1 MGFRM
6 LFYVTV
12 AMPFAAGLA
21 SAELRLSE
29 PEMDTIT
36 AGLVSP
42 EQFALIDCPA
52 CAVTTSASTS
62 LNGVTTTTGSS
73 GVTTTTGSSGV
84 TTTTG
89 STGTAGGG
97 GNGGGSGNAGGGGSA
112 LGVFIGSVPVPPGI
126 AATLNQASVVTTS
139 HP

>member
-6 LFYVTV
+6 LFYATV

-29 PEMDTIT
+29 SEMDTIT
-36 AGLVSP
+36 AGLVLP

-62 LNGVTTTTGSS
+62 LNGVTTATS
-73 GVTTTTGSSGV
+73 SSGV

-97 GNGGGSGNAGGGGSA
+97 SVNAGAGGSA
-112 LGVFIGSVPVPPGI
+112 LGVLIGSVPVPPGI

-139 HP
+139 LP

>member
-1 MGFRM
+1 MSFRM
-6 LFYVTV
+6 LLYATV

-29 PEMDTIT
+29 PEMDTMT

-62 LNGVTTTTGSS
+62 LNGVTTATGSS
-73 GVTTTTGSSGV
+73 GVT

-97 GNGGGSGNAGGGGSA
+97 RHRERGRGR
-112 LGVFIGSVPVPPGI
+112 
-126 AATLNQASVVTTS
+126 
-139 HP
+139 

>member
-1 MGFRM
+1 MSFRM
-6 LFYVTV
+6 LFYATV

-29 PEMDTIT
+29 PEMDTMT
-36 AGLVSP
+36 AGLVLP

-62 LNGVTTTTGSS
+62 LNGVTTA
-73 GVTTTTGSSGV
+73 TGSSGV

-97 GNGGGSGNAGGGGSA
+97 STGNAGGGGSA

-139 HP
+139 LP

>member
-1 MGFRM
+1 MSFRM
-6 LFYVTV
+6 LLYATV
-12 AMPFAAGLA
+12 AMPFAAGFA

-29 PEMDTIT
+29 PEMDTMT

-42 EQFALIDCPA
+42 ERFALIDCPA

-62 LNGVTTTTGSS
+62 LNGVTTTSMN
-73 GVTTTTGSSGV
+73 GVT

-97 GNGGGSGNAGGGGSA
+97 GSGNAGGGGSV

-126 AATLNQASVVTTS
+126 AATLNQASVVTAS

>member
-36 AGLVSP
+36 AGLVSRAVRLDRLPRLRCDNQCLDKP
-42 EQFALIDCPA
+42 ERRYHHDRQQRRHHHDRQQRRHHHDRQHW
-52 CAVTTSASTS
+52 
-62 LNGVTTTTGSS
+62 NGRGRRQW
-73 GVTTTTGSSGV
+73 GRLRERGRGR
-84 TTTTG
+84 
-89 STGTAGGG
+89 
-97 GNGGGSGNAGGGGSA
+97 
-112 LGVFIGSVPVPPGI
+112 
-126 AATLNQASVVTTS
+126 
-139 HP
+139 

>member
-1 MGFRM
+1 MDFRM
-6 LFYVTV
+6 LFFATI

-36 AGLVSP
+36 AGLVLP

-62 LNGVTTTTGSS
+62 LNGVTTA
-73 GVTTTTGSSGV
+73 TGSSGV

-97 GNGGGSGNAGGGGSA
+97 LVIVNAGGGGGSA
-112 LGVFIGSVPVPPGI
+112 PGVLIGSVPVPPGI
-126 AATLNQASVVTTS
+126 AAALNQALVVTTS
-139 HP
+139 LP

>member
-36 AGLVSP
+36 AGLVSQ
-42 EQFALIDCPA
+42 QFALIDCPA

-73 GVTTTTGSSGV
+73 GVTTTTGNSGV
-84 TTTTG
+84 THDRQHW
-89 STGTAGGG
+89 
-97 GNGGGSGNAGGGGSA
+97 NGRGRRQWGRLRERGRGR
-112 LGVFIGSVPVPPGI
+112 
-126 AATLNQASVVTTS
+126 
-139 HP
+139 

>member
-6 LFYVTV
+6 LFFATV

-29 PEMDTIT
+29 LEMDTIT
-36 AGLVSP
+36 AGLG
-42 EQFALIDCPA
+42 EQLSLIDCPA
-52 CAVTTSASTS
+52 CTVTTSASTS
-62 LNGVTTTTGSS
+62 LNGVTAA
-73 GVTTTTGSSGV
+73 TGSSGV

-97 GNGGGSGNAGGGGSA
+97 LVIVNAGGGGGSA
-112 LGVFIGSVPVPPGI
+112 PGVLIGSVPVPPGI
-126 AATLNQASVVTTS
+126 AAALNQALVVTTS
-139 HP
+139 LP

>member
-6 LFYVTV
+6 LFYATV

-29 PEMDTIT
+29 PEMDTMT
-36 AGLVSP
+36 AGLVLP

-62 LNGVTTTTGSS
+62 LNGVTTA
-73 GVTTTTGSSGV
+73 TGSSGV

-89 STGTAGGG
+89 STGTAG
-97 GNGGGSGNAGGGGSA
+97 GGGSGNAGGGGSA

-139 HP
+139 LP

>member
-1 MGFRM
+1 MSFRM
-6 LFYVTV
+6 LFYATV

-29 PEMDTIT
+29 PEMDTMT
-36 AGLVSP
+36 AGLVLP

-62 LNGVTTTTGSS
+62 LNGVTTATS
-73 GVTTTTGSSGV
+73 SSGV

-89 STGTAGGG
+89 STGTAG
-97 GNGGGSGNAGGGGSA
+97 GGGSGNAGGGGSA

>member
-6 LFYVTV
+6 LFYATV

-36 AGLVSP
+36 AGLVLP

-62 LNGVTTTTGSS
+62 LNGVTTA
-73 GVTTTTGSSGV
+73 TGSSGV

-97 GNGGGSGNAGGGGSA
+97 WGGSGERGRGR
-112 LGVFIGSVPVPPGI
+112 
-126 AATLNQASVVTTS
+126 
-139 HP
+139 

>member
-1 MGFRM
+1 MEFRM
-6 LFYVTV
+6 LFYATV

-29 PEMDTIT
+29 PEMDMIT
-36 AGLVSP
+36 AGLVLP
-42 EQFALIDCPA
+42 EHFASIDCPA

-62 LNGVTTTTGSS
+62 LNGVTTA
-73 GVTTTTGSSGV
+73 TGSSGV

-97 GNGGGSGNAGGGGSA
+97 SVNAGGGGSA
-112 LGVFIGSVPVPPGI
+112 LGVLIGSVPVPPGI
-126 AATLNQASVVTTS
+126 AATLHQASVVTTS
-139 HP
+139 LP

>member
-1 MGFRM
+1 MSFRM
-6 LFYVTV
+6 LFYATV

-29 PEMDTIT
+29 PEMDTMT
-36 AGLVSP
+36 AGVLP

-62 LNGVTTTTGSS
+62 LNGVTTTSMN
-73 GVTTTTGSSGV
+73 GVT

-97 GNGGGSGNAGGGGSA
+97 GSGNAGGGGSV

-126 AATLNQASVVTTS
+126 AATLNQASVVTAS

>member
-73 GVTTTTGSSGV
+73 GVTTTTGS
-84 TTTTG
+84 
-89 STGTAGGG
+89 TGTAGGG

>member
-6 LFYVTV
+6 LFYATV

-36 AGLVSP
+36 AGLVLP

-62 LNGVTTTTGSS
+62 LNGVTTA
-73 GVTTTTGSSGV
+73 TGSSGV

-97 GNGGGSGNAGGGGSA
+97 GSDSVNAGGGGSA

-139 HP
+139 LP